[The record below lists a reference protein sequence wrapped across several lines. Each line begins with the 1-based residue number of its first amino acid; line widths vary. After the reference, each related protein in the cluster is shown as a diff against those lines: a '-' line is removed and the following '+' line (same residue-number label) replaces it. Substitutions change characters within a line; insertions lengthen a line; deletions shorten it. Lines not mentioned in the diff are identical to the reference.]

1 MPRVM
6 IQYLSMECTS
16 KLNIFPAKG
25 GISPYYSPR
34 ILLNQRTLDYK
45 KECQVPFGAYVQAH
59 NQPTY
64 TKQQCTTYIGCYLYE
79 TSICRVAMNLWISHR
94 VL

>member
-1 MPRVM
+1 M
-6 IQYLSMECTS
+6 IFKYGMYIQAQYISS
-16 KLNIFPAKG
+16 KRWHFTILQ
-25 GISPYYSPR
+25 SR

-64 TKQQCTTYIGCYLYE
+64 TNNNAPRTLDAIYL
-79 TSICRVAMNLWISHR
+79 RPAQNMQGQWP
-94 VL
+94 